1 MPTSSVCKTSML
13 VKMLVKL
20 CEKYPYFVVMFTNFV
35 NYQPTTIFTFSLE
48 KYTKTKKKGR
58 KR

>member
-1 MPTSSVCKTSML
+1 MRVVYITFV
-13 VKMLVKL
+13 VKMVVKL
-20 CEKYPYFVVMFTNFV
+20 CEKYHYFVIMFTNFV
-35 NYQPTTIFTFSLE
+35 NYHPTTICTFSLE

>member
-1 MPTSSVCKTSML
+1 MLTSSVCKTSML

-20 CEKYPYFVVMFTNFV
+20 CEKYHYFAVFTPYFV
-35 NYQPTTIFTFSLE
+35 NYHPTTIFTFSLK

>member
-1 MPTSSVCKTSML
+1 ML
-13 VKMLVKL
+13 AVHITFVVKVVVKL

-35 NYQPTTIFTFSLE
+35 NYQPTTICTFSLK